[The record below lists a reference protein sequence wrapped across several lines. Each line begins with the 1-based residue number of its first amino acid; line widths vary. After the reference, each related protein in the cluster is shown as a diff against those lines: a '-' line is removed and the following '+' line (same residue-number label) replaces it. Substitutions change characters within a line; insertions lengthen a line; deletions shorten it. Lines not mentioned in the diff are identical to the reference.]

1 MAAMQHTELHLTP
14 ARLLLR
20 ELKEFV
26 AVEGKDR
33 LDSELEG
40 LSRQAFQ
47 FTVQTVFT
55 FYSYVSR
62 TPVVLPWPNIHKL
75 QYMVTSVEKKNFA
88 ITQSISQYPVS
99 YPF

>member
-1 MAAMQHTELHLTP
+1 MLWVIAKFFFSTDVTIYCSLWILGHGRTTGVL
-14 ARLLLR
+14 
-20 ELKEFV
+20 EFV

-55 FYSYVSR
+55 FYSYELFQF
-62 TPVVLPWPNIHKL
+62 PK
-75 QYMVTSVEKKNFA
+75 
-88 ITQSISQYPVS
+88 
-99 YPF
+99 